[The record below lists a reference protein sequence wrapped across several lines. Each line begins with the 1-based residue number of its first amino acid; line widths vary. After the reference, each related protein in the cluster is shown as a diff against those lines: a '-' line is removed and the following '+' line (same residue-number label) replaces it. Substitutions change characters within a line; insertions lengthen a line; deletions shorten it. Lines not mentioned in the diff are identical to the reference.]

1 MDEDQLFHT
10 PVIEAYPELQKS
22 YLQHIATPMD
32 FRTIEE
38 ERLWHYQSITELQ
51 LDLILVFSN
60 CMTFNDTDSPLY
72 HTAKYVTLAFYGNV
86 SSLTFNKTPLIVFAV
101 ALFES
106 NSDFGIPHSNSFM
119 MGLLEEKFRGVCE
132 ILGVRLRHH

>member
-1 MDEDQLFHT
+1 
-10 PVIEAYPELQKS
+10 
-22 YLQHIATPMD
+22 MD

-72 HTAKYVTLAFYGNV
+72 HTAKYVALALYGNV
-86 SSLTFNKTPLIVFAV
+86 SSLTCNKTPLIVFAV

-106 NSDFGIPHSNSFM
+106 NSDFGILHSNSFM
-119 MGLLEEKFRGVCE
+119 IGLLEEKFRGVCE